1 MRVTKL
7 EMTLGD
13 ALFTAD
19 IDYQKFS
26 PTNKWHDTTHFH
38 VDSEIHII
46 LNGNALIEIG
56 GNDVE
61 INAGDICLLAPG
73 SSHYPKAYS
82 DTLEKTNFSFNLT
95 ENYACNRSTK
105 SFSEYVYYS
114 NIFKSVSEYF
124 IINDTELL
132 SIVQKL
138 ISEQFSSENEHIY
151 KALLSVFFITLAK
164 RIKEH
169 HPAYREGTV
178 RGVSENENSFK
189 QRKCVEEFFQK
200 RYNEEI
206 SIEDLA
212 RELCLSVPHT
222 HRIVKK
228 VFDEGFKK
236 TLMKQRI
243 EHACM
248 LIKQGNLTLNEI
260 AYSCGYTSYNG
271 FLAAFKGYIGKT
283 PKEYEKSAR

>member
-1 MRVTKL
+1 MTKL
-7 EMTLGD
+7 ETSLGD
-13 ALFTAD
+13 ALFAVD
-19 IDYQKFS
+19 IDFQKFGH
-26 PTNKWHDTTHFH
+26 TNKWQDTTHFH

-46 LNGNALIEIG
+46 LNGDALIEIDG
-56 GNDVE
+56 KDVH
-61 INAGDICLLAPG
+61 INEGDICLLAPH
-73 SSHYPKAYS
+73 SSHYPKNYS
-82 DTLEKTNFSFNLT
+82 DDLQKSNFSFGLT
-95 ENYACNRSTK
+95 QNYNYSRNPK
-105 SFSEYVYYS
+105 GFSEYVYYS

-132 SIVQKL
+132 TIVKKL
-138 ISEQFSSENEHIY
+138 ITEQFTSENEHVY
-151 KALLSVFFITLAK
+151 KALLAVFFITLAK

-169 HPAYREGTV
+169 HPAYKEQTV
-178 RGVSENENSFK
+178 RGVSESENSFR
-189 QRKCVEEFFQK
+189 QRKTVEEFFQK

-212 RELCLSVPHT
+212 KELCLSVAHT

-271 FLAAFKGYIGKT
+271 FLAAFKSYMGKT
-283 PKEYEKSAR
+283 PKEYEKSIR